1 MGTIEIQE
9 IGTNRYAPEGANAE
23 CLYGVEGADGLT
35 LGQLVA
41 AVCIRRCTH
50 LEARS
55 VTRMNKMTQTNAY
68 MQALSNVCAQVLA
81 GAKMTDVANVPDS
94 YEMRIAARGCNI
106 RKFLADECQMS
117 VAIGISDQ
125 PTYQGIMNLAG
136 AIKAGM
142 DKANTASQQ
151 DIIELQSLV
160 NWRDT
165 TYNMSS
171 TIVARYSS
179 CGMNTAEKL

>member
-1 MGTIEIQE
+1 
-9 IGTNRYAPEGANAE
+9 
-23 CLYGVEGADGLT
+23 
-35 LGQLVA
+35 
-41 AVCIRRCTH
+41 
-50 LEARS
+50 
-55 VTRMNKMTQTNAY
+55 MNKMTQTNAY
-68 MQALSNVCAQVLA
+68 IQALSNVCTQVLA
-81 GAKMTDVANVPDS
+81 GAKLTEVANVPDS

-117 VAIGISDQ
+117 IAIGTSDQ
-125 PTYQGIMNLAG
+125 PTYQGIMNLAN
-136 AIKAGM
+136 AIKAEM

>member
-1 MGTIEIQE
+1 MGSIEIQQ
-9 IGTNRYAPEGANAE
+9 IGTNRYAPEGANAV
-23 CLYGVEGADGLT
+23 CLYAIDGAEGLT

-55 VTRMNKMTQTNAY
+55 VERMNKMTQTNGY
-68 MQALSNVCAQVLA
+68 LQALSNVCAQIVG
-81 GAKMTDVANVPDS
+81 GAKLTDAANIPDN
-94 YEMRIAARGCNI
+94 YELKKAAHGCDTQH
-106 RKFLADECQMS
+106 FLTDEC
-117 VAIGISDQ
+117 GITSAVDAKD
-125 PTYQGIMNLAG
+125 PLSYQTIMDLTT
-136 AIKAGM
+136 AIKAEM
-142 DKANTASQQ
+142 DKTNLASQQ

-171 TIVARYSS
+171 TIVARYSN

>member
-1 MGTIEIQE
+1 MGTIEIQK
-9 IGTNRYAPEGANAE
+9 IGTNRYAPEGANAV
-23 CLYGVEGADGLT
+23 CLYGIEGAGGLT

-55 VTRMNKMTQTNAY
+55 VERMNKMTQTNAY
-68 MQALSNVCAQVLA
+68 LQALSNVCAQIVG
-81 GAKMTDVANVPDS
+81 GAKMTDVANIPDS
-94 YEMRIAARGCNI
+94 YEMRKLERGCDI
-106 RKFLADECQMS
+106 RHFLSDECG
-117 VAIGISDQ
+117 VARAGTAHDT
-125 PTYQGIMNLAG
+125 PTYQDIMDLAG
-136 AIKAGM
+136 AIKAEM

>member
-1 MGTIEIQE
+1 MDSIEIQK
-9 IGTNRYAPEGANAE
+9 IGTNRYAPEGANAV
-23 CLYGVEGADGLT
+23 CLYAIDGAEGLT

-55 VTRMNKMTQTNAY
+55 VERMNKMTQTNGFL
-68 MQALSNVCAQVLA
+68 QALSNVCSQLVS
-81 GAKMTDVANVPDS
+81 GAKLTDAATIPDS
-94 YEMRIAARGCNI
+94 YTLRKAAAGCDI
-106 RKFLADECQMS
+106 RNFLVDEC
-117 VAIGISDQ
+117 GITSASGVGDE
-125 PTYQGIMNLAG
+125 PSYQNIMDLSG
-136 AIKAGM
+136 EIKSQM
-142 DKANTASQQ
+142 DKSNLASQQ

-171 TIVARYSS
+171 TIVARYSN